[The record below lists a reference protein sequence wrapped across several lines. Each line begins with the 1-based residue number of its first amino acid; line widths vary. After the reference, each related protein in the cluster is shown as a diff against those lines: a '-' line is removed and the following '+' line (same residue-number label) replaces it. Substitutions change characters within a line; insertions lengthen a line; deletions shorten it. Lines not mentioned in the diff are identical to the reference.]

1 VLFVFVPPSTSL
13 RSESFLEC
21 LQLSLGIVVVSSQ
34 LVSES
39 SLGLFDTVLESL
51 FSQVSGFSPHGFRE
65 FADVF
70 FGESLE

>member
-1 VLFVFVPPSTSL
+1 L
-13 RSESFLEC
+13 
-21 LQLSLGIVVVSSQ
+21 
-34 LVSES
+34 